1 MCYIDA
7 AILGII
13 QGITEFLPVSST
25 AHVELISQLFH
36 LHDFG
41 KNFAILLNL
50 GTLLALIAFF
60 WKDFCKL
67 FIGGINFLIN
77 KKTDDRDF
85 FLKILLASIPTVLIF
100 GTAELC
106 NIEIKSALISGI
118 CLIVFGIVL
127 FLCDRC
133 ADNKTKVD
141 KRDGILIGIAQLLSF
156 IPGVSRL
163 GACLSMGRFLE
174 YSREESFRFSMILS
188 IPAAG
193 GACCL
198 KLLKIIIGQI
208 EFGNWSEAFIGVT
221 TAFVIGLITLSL
233 VVRFF
238 RTHSFSLIIIYRIF
252 FGIFVLFH
260 FFHSY

>member
-1 MCYIDA
+1 MYYIDA
-7 AILGII
+7 AILGIV

-25 AHVELISQLFH
+25 AHVELISQLFN

-67 FIGGINFLIN
+67 FIGGINFLVN

-85 FLKILLASIPTVLIF
+85 FLKILLASIPTILIF
-100 GTAELC
+100 GSAELY
-106 NIEIKSALISGI
+106 NIEVKSTLISGI

-127 FLCDRC
+127 FFCDRC
-133 ADNKTKVD
+133 ADSKTVVD
-141 KRDGILIGIAQLLSF
+141 RRDGILIGIAQLLSF
-156 IPGVSRL
+156 VPGVSRL

-208 EFGNWSEAFIGVT
+208 EFSNWSEAFVGVA
-221 TAFVIGLITLSL
+221 TAFVIGLITLFL
-233 VVRFF
+233 IMRFLK
-238 RTHSFSLIIIYRIF
+238 THSFCGIVIYRIF

-260 FFHSY
+260 FFRSY